1 MSLEIGI
8 MPRCL
13 LCGIEATKFF
23 LVDVQ
28 SSGPLGG
35 SWLWRGCCRTLPCPP
50 GLSAFCSSITFGK
63 TMESLGLERTFQARL
78 LENTPSNLGM
88 LRSLKALVA
97 WGEVSPDLLGRV
109 LEKRGE
115 RDGADGLD
123 DGFLRLLGK
132 SSFDDLAKA
141 VVAGETS
148 LHELL
153 RAGLKVPFRFH
164 PPRGG
169 FKRSLR
175 RAATDGGE
183 LGYRGADI
191 NSLAKRMI

>member
-1 MSLEIGI
+1 MESPIKNPILAVRLRGTASDN
-8 MPRCL
+8 P
-13 LCGIEATKFF
+13 
-23 LVDVQ
+23 DVQ
-28 SSGPLGG
+28 
-35 SWLWRGCCRTLPCPP
+35 R
-50 GLSAFCSSITFGK
+50 
-63 TMESLGLERTFQARL
+63 TMESLKLERTFQARL

-88 LRSLKALVA
+88 LRSAKVLVA
-97 WGEVSPDLLGRV
+97 WGEVNPEILAHV

-115 RDGADGLD
+115 RDGANGLD
-123 DGFLRLLGK
+123 ESFLRLVGK
-132 SSFDDLAKA
+132 ESFEDLAKS

-148 LHELL
+148 LYELS

>member
-1 MSLEIGI
+1 MESSIKNPILAVRLRGTASDN
-8 MPRCL
+8 P
-13 LCGIEATKFF
+13 
-23 LVDVQ
+23 DVQ
-28 SSGPLGG
+28 
-35 SWLWRGCCRTLPCPP
+35 R
-50 GLSAFCSSITFGK
+50 
-63 TMESLGLERTFQARL
+63 TMESLKLERTFQARL
-78 LENTPSNLGM
+78 LDNTPSNLGM
-88 LRSLKALVA
+88 LRSAKVLVA

-123 DGFLRLLGK
+123 DSFLRLFGK
-132 SSFDDLAKA
+132 VSFDDLAKSI
-141 VVAGETS
+141 VAGETS

-175 RAATDGGE
+175 RAVTDGGE
-183 LGYRGADI
+183 LGYRGQDI
-191 NSLAKRMI
+191 NVLAKRMI

>member
-1 MSLEIGI
+1 MGPVLAVRLRGTASDN
-8 MPRCL
+8 P
-13 LCGIEATKFF
+13 
-23 LVDVQ
+23 DVE
-28 SSGPLGG
+28 
-35 SWLWRGCCRTLPCPP
+35 R
-50 GLSAFCSSITFGK
+50 
-63 TMESLGLERTFQARL
+63 TMESLKLERTFTARL

-88 LRSLKALVA
+88 LRSVKALVA
-97 WGEVSPDLLGRV
+97 WGEISPDLLGHV

-132 SSFDDLAKA
+132 ASFEDLAKA

-148 LHELL
+148 LQELSQV
-153 RAGLKVPFRFH
+153 GLKVPFRFH

-183 LGYRGADI
+183 LGYRGTDI
-191 NSLAKRMI
+191 NLLAKRMI

>member
-1 MSLEIGI
+1 MESSNKNPILAVRLRGTASDN
-8 MPRCL
+8 P
-13 LCGIEATKFF
+13 
-23 LVDVQ
+23 DVQ
-28 SSGPLGG
+28 
-35 SWLWRGCCRTLPCPP
+35 R
-50 GLSAFCSSITFGK
+50 
-63 TMESLGLERTFQARL
+63 TMESLKLERTFQARL
-78 LENTPSNLGM
+78 LDNTPSNLGM
-88 LRSLKALVA
+88 LRSAKVLVA

-115 RDGADGLD
+115 RDGSDGLD
-123 DGFLRLLGK
+123 DSFLRVLGK
-132 SSFDDLAKA
+132 SSFDDLAKSI
-141 VVAGETS
+141 VAGETS
-148 LHELL
+148 LYELS

-191 NSLAKRMI
+191 NVLAKRMI

>member
-1 MSLEIGI
+1 MESPSKNPILAVRLRGTASDD
-8 MPRCL
+8 P
-13 LCGIEATKFF
+13 
-23 LVDVQ
+23 DVQ
-28 SSGPLGG
+28 
-35 SWLWRGCCRTLPCPP
+35 R
-50 GLSAFCSSITFGK
+50 
-63 TMESLGLERTFQARL
+63 TMESLKLERTFQARL
-78 LENTPSNLGM
+78 LDNTPSNLGM
-88 LRSLKALVA
+88 LRSAKVLVA
-97 WGEVSPDLLGRV
+97 WGEINPDILGRV

-115 RDGADGLD
+115 CDGADGLD

-132 SSFDDLAKA
+132 LSFDDLAKSII
-141 VVAGETS
+141 AGETT
-148 LHELL
+148 LQELS

-183 LGYRGADI
+183 LGYRGVDI